1 MFPTL
6 QRGTVPSL
14 RRHLPAGWDTH
25 AHILPGV
32 DDGAAGMDEALGII
46 RALQASGLKGA
57 VCTPHIMARYPGNTP
72 SSLRARFLTLQQ
84 EAAAACPGFGLQL
97 AAEYMVDDL
106 LPRHLQDPAGLL
118 THPGAS
124 PAGEGTG
131 QGTPAGQPR
140 YLLLELPQY
149 LLPAGWAD
157 MLLAPLQLGLAPLLA
172 HPERYYRL
180 LDLDD
185 LGALHRQGVRFQGNL
200 GSLRGLYGSPAR
212 QLARQLSRLGL
223 YHCWGTDAHSPA
235 MAASI
240 NLQP

>member
-1 MFPTL
+1 MIFPF
-6 QRGTVPSL
+6 QRTAPSL
-14 RRHLPAGWDTH
+14 RRHLPGGWDTH

-32 DDGAAGMDEALGII
+32 DDGAASMDEALGII
-46 RALQASGLKGA
+46 RALQAAGLKGA

-72 SSLRARFLTLQQ
+72 ASLRARFRSLQQ
-84 EAAAACPGFGLQL
+84 QAAAACPGFGLQL

-106 LPRHLQDPAGLL
+106 LPRHLQDPASLL

-124 PAGEGTG
+124 PAGQEAGEGT
-131 QGTPAGQPR
+131 GQPR

-149 LLPAGWAD
+149 LLPDGWAD
-157 MLLAPLQLGLAPLLA
+157 RLLAPLQLGLTPLLA
-172 HPERYYRL
+172 HPERYCRL

-185 LGALHRQGVRFQGNL
+185 LDALHRQGVRFQGNL

-212 QLARQLSRLGL
+212 QLALQLSKRGL

-235 MAASI
+235 MATAI

>member
-1 MFPTL
+1 MSFPF
-6 QRGTVPSL
+6 QRTAPSL
-14 RRHLPAGWDTH
+14 RRHLPGGWDTH

-32 DDGAAGMDEALGII
+32 DDGAASMEEALGII

-72 SSLRARFLTLQQ
+72 ASLRGHFRSLQQ
-84 EAAAACPGFGLQL
+84 QAAAACPGFGLQL

-106 LPRHLQDPAGLL
+106 LPRHLQDPASLL
-118 THPGAS
+118 AHPGAS
-124 PAGEGTG
+124 PAVQE
-131 QGTPAGQPR
+131 AGQPR

-157 MLLAPLQLGLAPLLA
+157 MLLAPLQLGLTPLLA

-180 LDLDD
+180 LSADD
-185 LGALHRQGVRFQGNL
+185 LGTLHRQGVHFQGNL

-223 YHCWGTDAHSPA
+223 YDCWGTDAHSPA
-235 MAASI
+235 MLSSI